1 MSLEKLS
8 FKNATAQLLSGSIV
22 GRALSFGLN
31 LVLSRTLG
39 PTGLGLLSLVLSTSQ
54 SFEIAARAGVDYG
67 LSCELTEQKQQLSKS
82 ERSVVAATALQVVGL
97 TSLVLAA
104 FLWVWVVAFNGLL
117 PVGLRISRQGAAL
130 ALVVIAVLESLGSL
144 PWELLLI
151 AGQTKLVAL
160 RQGLFAPLKLL
171 FALVGAK
178 ILGLPGALIGYGFI
192 ALAQWAWLQQQC
204 TRFYAWPSRTS
215 PRWSEAWKLA
225 QSGLGLYGTNALAAI
240 VFLPLLAYLAQ
251 DFGVAEVG
259 YFRVGQIL
267 VQLFTLLPGAIAPV
281 LFLKL
286 RTSNDEE
293 SSKRNSE
300 ISLHLVWWIGLA
312 ALLLYLFIDHQVVS
326 VFFGNSFL
334 PAIQP
339 TRLLVLMAVLD
350 SVNQL
355 LHTPLL
361 ASKKTRLFALTQN
374 CAAVLAA
381 VLGYW
386 LIPKWGLQGFLAA
399 KFAFSLLPVMVYLKE
414 SWHRLNPGRMLILSL
429 ATTLL
434 SPLCWMIHPGAQL
447 SSVLLVVVAV
457 ILAVEGKRLLPL
469 LATT

>member
-1 MSLEKLS
+1 MSLESLS
-8 FKNATAQLLSGSIV
+8 FKHATAQLLSGSIL

-39 PTGLGLLSLVLSTSQ
+39 PTGLGLFSLVLSTCQ

-82 ERSVVAATALQVVGL
+82 ERSVIAATALQVVCL
-97 TSLVLAA
+97 TSIVLATA
-104 FLWVWVVAFNGLL
+104 LWVWVVAFNGLF
-117 PVGLRISRQGAAL
+117 PVGLRTNRQSAAL
-130 ALVVIAVLESLGSL
+130 ALIVIAVLESLGSL
-144 PWELLLI
+144 PWELLLL

-171 FALVGAK
+171 LAVVGGK
-178 ILGLPGALIGYGFI
+178 LLGFPGALIGYGFI
-192 ALAQWAWLQQQC
+192 AAAQWVWLKQQC
-204 TRFYAWPSRTS
+204 QRFYEWPGRES
-215 PRWSEAWKLA
+215 PRWGEAWRLVH
-225 QSGLGLYGTNALAAI
+225 SGLGLYGTNAIAAI

-251 DFGVAEVG
+251 DSGVAEVG

-286 RTSNDEE
+286 RSSNDEE

-300 ISLHLVWWIGLA
+300 MSLHLVWWIGLA
-312 ALLLYLFIDHQVVS
+312 ALLLYLFVDHQVMS
-326 VFFGNSFL
+326 VFFGSRFL

-339 TRLLVLMAVLD
+339 TRLLVLIAVLD

-361 ASKKTRLFALTQN
+361 ASKKTRLFAVTQN

-386 LIPKWGLQGFLAA
+386 LIPKWGLQGFMTA
-399 KFAFSLLPVMVYLKE
+399 KFAFSLLPVIIYLKE
-414 SWHRLNPGRMLILSL
+414 SWDRLNPGRMIMLSI
-429 ATTLL
+429 ATMLL
-434 SPLCWMIHPGAQL
+434 TPLCWIIHPGAGL
-447 SSVLLVVVAV
+447 ATVLLVMVAL
-457 ILAVEGKRLLPL
+457 ILAIEGKRLLPV
-469 LATT
+469 LATS